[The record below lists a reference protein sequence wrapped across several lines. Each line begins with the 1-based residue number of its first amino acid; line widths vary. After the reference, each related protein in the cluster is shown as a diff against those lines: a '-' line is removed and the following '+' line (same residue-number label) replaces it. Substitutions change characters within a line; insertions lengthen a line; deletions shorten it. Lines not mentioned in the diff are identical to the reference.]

1 MSRGATCIVTLALLA
16 AGCARAGE
24 PPAPA
29 AAAAAAGPE
38 TKPAGAEA
46 DTPVPAKELT
56 KLMAGWAAEQ
66 KKLKTITARFKC
78 TETSPLLADPQ
89 VSSGKIEI
97 KKPDGYRRTLL
108 DKVKRGGKEVEELA
122 GLMILKP
129 PHLWVYLPKA
139 KRAEEY
145 DLTKVGIKA
154 GGNPLKS
161 LGDIISFDEKRIGE
175 SFTVSAVKL
184 ADGTYL
190 LTYLP
195 KPGKGIANVVKV
207 RVWMAT
213 DARFPT
219 RIETVAGEGDTR
231 SEEYSDLKFDE
242 ELGDELFTFKRPRG
256 VELVKVTP

>member
-89 VSSGKIEI
+89 ESSGKIEI

-108 DKVKRGGKEVEELA
+108 D
-122 GLMILKP
+122 
-129 PHLWVYLPKA
+129 KA